1 MNKISILAC
10 FVACLSFTKASAQA
24 EFSGGLRGGLVTS
37 QVSGDGLAGWNKFG
51 GALGAFVQMSF
62 KENQSVTFEIQY
74 VNKGSR
80 KPGDPDNGD
89 FNTFD
94 MKLNYVEVPITYN
107 YRRNN
112 FQFDLGLY
120 AGVLTGS
127 KIMFN
132 GNDYGIDPPFE
143 NLDMGI
149 TGGVHWLAS
158 EKLSFILRA
167 SSSLLPVRPAPNPVQ
182 RFSYYEQGQYNQVL
196 YLLLG
201 YSF

>member
-1 MNKISILAC
+1 MNKFTLLASC
-10 FVACLSFTKASAQA
+10 VFAFLSQA
-24 EFSGGLRGGLVTS
+24 VFSQADFSGGLRGGLVTS

-51 GALGAFVQMSF
+51 GSLGAFVQMSF
-62 KENQSVTFEIQY
+62 KEDQSVTFEIQY

-143 NLDMGI
+143 SLDMGL

-158 EKLSFILRA
+158 ERISFILRG
-167 SSSLLPVRPAPNPVQ
+167 STSLLPVRPAPNPVQ
-182 RFSYYEQGQYNQVL
+182 QFSYYEQGQYNQVL

>member
-10 FVACLSFTKASAQA
+10 VVAFLSLTKASAQA

-51 GALGAFVQMSF
+51 GALGAFVQMGF
-62 KENQSVTFEIQY
+62 KENQSITFEIQY

-80 KPGDPDNGD
+80 KPADTKNED
-89 FNTFD
+89 FNVFE

-120 AGVLTGS
+120 AGVNTKSLQLS
-127 KIMFN
+127 N
-132 GNDYGIDPPFE
+132 GNEYDNNPPFE
-143 NLDMGI
+143 KLDMGLI
-149 TGGVHWLAS
+149 GGVHWLAS